1 MVPKTSLFVIL
12 LITLSLSLFGQE
24 QVNDTLVPEPKTI
37 VRLGLIWPSFQV
49 EQTIARNK
57 TLVFDLWTGFS
68 YLHQSINGQSSS
80 SFEMDPG
87 FTIQARF
94 YTNLEYRRDIHKTTD
109 YYSGT
114 YIGIPVSVFFKNAG
128 MAGGIVGGFQKKLGE
143 SGFWNISGG
152 VGIREYS
159 GLTDFSPLGNL
170 SLGFI
175 LK

>member
-68 YLHQSINGQSSS
+68 YLHQSIN
-80 SFEMDPG
+80 
-87 FTIQARF
+87 
-94 YTNLEYRRDIHKTTD
+94 
-109 YYSGT
+109 
-114 YIGIPVSVFFKNAG
+114 
-128 MAGGIVGGFQKKLGE
+128 
-143 SGFWNISGG
+143 
-152 VGIREYS
+152 
-159 GLTDFSPLGNL
+159 
-170 SLGFI
+170 SLF
-175 LK
+175 